1 MFWNRDIKILVSKS
15 GLHFYV
21 GSEIWVQQR
30 KSSEVPGLENPGD
43 EWWVQTYVS
52 KTSLEKNFKE
62 DSSKG
67 IFVLKKQNIND
78 SKTGQWL
85 RKGGTGKVCE
95 KGWE

>member
-1 MFWNRDIKILVSKS
+1 M
-15 GLHFYV
+15 
-21 GSEIWVQQR
+21 
-30 KSSEVPGLENPGD
+30 PGLGNPGD

-67 IFVLKKQNIND
+67 IFVLKKQKIND

-95 KGWE
+95 KG